1 MICAEVQIMNT
12 GVYIPM
18 ADTYIHKDNR
28 FIPINLSWTMGQIVG
43 LFNHDIIPSQ

>member
-1 MICAEVQIMNT
+1 MICAEDQIMNK

-28 FIPINLSWTMGQIVG
+28 FIPLNLSWTMGQIVG
-43 LFNHDIIPSQ
+43 IF